1 MCATFLVP
9 VALMARL
16 FALIDQLV
24 LWLSEGYQ
32 VSIEEAPILR
42 DAGLP
47 DQLSVS
53 SSSRTVV
60 ARTLDDLVK
69 HDVDRNHEEISSLY
83 DDIQAAAH
91 VEWGYGEEIT
101 ADET

>member
-1 MCATFLVP
+1 
-9 VALMARL
+9 
-16 FALIDQLV
+16 
-24 LWLSEGYQ
+24 
-32 VSIEEAPILR
+32 
-42 DAGLP
+42 
-47 DQLSVS
+47 VS

-69 HDVDRNHEEISSLY
+69 HDVDHNHEEISSLY

-101 ADET
+101 ADKT